1 MSIFDKLR
9 SEKLLSFTLILF
21 TLSIGIVIGTL
32 INSSVRA
39 AKDSG
44 NAAPGAKPLVIPN
57 PVELSN
63 TFTEIAKM
71 VQPSVVNITTTY
83 QPKPVQGRNRNRRQA
98 LPQDQDEDQGNGGG
112 MDEFFYRFFGGS
124 PQAQQKSE
132 GVGSGVVVGDAGYI
146 LTNNH
151 VVDKADIIKVKFHDD
166 PAEYDAKVVG
176 VDTATDL
183 AVIHVTSKRSSRQSR
198 PTTRRPSQTHSG
210 LPAGPL
216 MAR

>member
-39 AKDSG
+39 AKDSS

-71 VQPSVVNITTTY
+71 VEPSVVNITTTY

-98 LPQDQDEDQGNGGG
+98 
-112 MDEFFYRFFGGS
+112 
-124 PQAQQKSE
+124 
-132 GVGSGVVVGDAGYI
+132 
-146 LTNNH
+146 
-151 VVDKADIIKVKFHDD
+151 
-166 PAEYDAKVVG
+166 
-176 VDTATDL
+176 
-183 AVIHVTSKRSSRQSR
+183 SSR
-198 PTTRRPSQTHSG
+198 
-210 LPAGPL
+210 
-216 MAR
+216 